1 MKLNKAFKYRLL
13 PSYEQK
19 ILIEKTFGCCRFIYN
34 KMLADKIE
42 YYNENGS
49 MLKNTPAQY
58 KQEFEWLKEVD
69 SFALCNEQMNLQAS
83 YKNFFR
89 DKKMGFPKFK
99 NKKND
104 KQSYTTSNVNGI
116 IRIANKN
123 HLNLPKLGSIRFIEH
138 RRIPSNHKIKSATV
152 SRNGSYKYYISILTE
167 YEHEIP
173 TISLYKEKSIGL
185 DYSSHDFYVDSQ
197 NKSPENYKHLYRLS
211 ESKLAKEQRK
221 LYRMKFNSNNYNKQ
235 KIKIAKVHER
245 IANQRKN
252 FIETLSTHLS
262 RNYDIICLEDIDMK
276 NISRSLRLGKSTMDN
291 GFGIFRTKL
300 QQKLELLGKTLVK
313 IDRWFPSSKMCRFCG
328 TVNSDLKLSDRE
340 WDCCC
345 GKHLLRDENAAIN
358 ILNEG
363 LKLLA

>member
-1 MKLNKAFKYRLL
+1 
-13 PSYEQK
+13 
-19 ILIEKTFGCCRFIYN
+19 
-34 KMLADKIE
+34 
-42 YYNENGS
+42 
-49 MLKNTPAQY
+49 
-58 KQEFEWLKEVD
+58 
-69 SFALCNEQMNLQAS
+69 
-83 YKNFFR
+83 
-89 DKKMGFPKFK
+89 
-99 NKKND
+99 
-104 KQSYTTSNVNGI
+104 
-116 IRIANKN
+116 
-123 HLNLPKLGSIRFIEH
+123 
-138 RRIPSNHKIKSATV
+138 
-152 SRNGSYKYYISILTE
+152 
-167 YEHEIP
+167 
-173 TISLYKEKSIGL
+173 
-185 DYSSHDFYVDSQ
+185 
-197 NKSPENYKHLYRLS
+197 
-211 ESKLAKEQRK
+211 
-221 LYRMKFNSNNYNKQ
+221 MKFNSNNYNKQ